1 MISHLPRA
9 IFSTLLLSVALAPA
23 APLGEATG
31 IRSRP
36 SLDAPV
42 IAQAKAGDDPDRKST
57 RLNSSHT

>member
-42 IAQAKAGDDPDRKST
+42 KIGRA
-57 RLNSSHT
+57 HV